1 MKRILFL
8 LLSVSIVLSCF
19 VSCKHDVT
27 ETSDTTTNLQQ
38 SEETTGTSGKE
49 PPIEP
54 PEVSFVSPS
63 DEEIAFLTVASS
75 NSDGIKLEVTLHGYK
90 SESLGKD
97 FYVKSN
103 EYVLADVKITNTSD
117 TSVYQIL
124 PTYCRESAEP
134 HNHEISFTI
143 SNKDGYFLNS
153 SSFGFACPTMIDVW
167 EIESG
172 KNYEWT
178 LKLAAGK
185 IQSQEYDLPADG
197 KGTSSGIKLYGS
209 DIYTNAS
216 CIFNGEIGFDYAH
229 ENLGTDTINE
239 YAIQVELSVE
249 FVYVSELSD
258 AA

>member
-19 VSCKHDVT
+19 VSCNHDVT
-27 ETSDTTTNLQQ
+27 ETSDTTTGWQQ
-38 SEETTGTSGKE
+38 TEEPTNTSGKE

-54 PEVSFVSPS
+54 PEALSPS
-63 DEEIAFLTVASS
+63 DEETAFFTITSS

-103 EYVLADVKITNTSD
+103 EYVPVDVKVTNTSD
-117 TSVYQIL
+117 ISVYQFL

-134 HNHEISFTI
+134 HNHEISFSI
-143 SNKDGYFLNS
+143 SNKNGYFLNS
-153 SSFGFACPTMIDVW
+153 SSFGFACPDMIDVW

-172 KNYEWT
+172 KSYEWS

-197 KGTSSGIKLYGS
+197 KEISSGIKLYDS

-216 CIFNGEIGFDYAH
+216 CIFNGEIGLDYAY
-229 ENLGTDTINE
+229 ENLGTDTRNE
-239 YAIQVELSVE
+239 YAIRVELSVE
-249 FVYVSELSD
+249 FVYVSELPD
-258 AA
+258 VG